1 MDKRAESQW
10 KKSDISYQNYQNY
23 LSKKADRYEL
33 TFIDLLYISNFKGGN
48 STINEIESEINTKLI
63 QYSVGLRNISDHFN
77 EKSLEILK
85 EDEVELLISKVQ
97 VIIDLTKKGSEN
109 KIDGFSVSYLSALLN
124 AYFPNLIP
132 ILDRRLL
139 FNLELVTK
147 PDKDSQ
153 DQIKNIQKFYKT
165 LIIKMSEL
173 IKEKGE
179 TIREVDRRI
188 FSEPLKNNV
197 N

>member
-1 MDKRAESQW
+1 M
-10 KKSDISYQNYQNY
+10 
-23 LSKKADRYEL
+23 
-33 TFIDLLYISNFKGGN
+33 
-48 STINEIESEINTKLI
+48 
-63 QYSVGLRNISDHFN
+63 GLRNISDHFN

>member
-23 LSKKADRYEL
+23 LSKKTDRYEL

-77 EKSLEILK
+77 EKSLDILN

-97 VIIDLTKKGSEN
+97 VIIDLTKKGSETR
-109 KIDGFSVSYLSALLN
+109 IDGFSVSYLSALLN

-139 FNLELVTK
+139 SNLEIVTSA
-147 PDKDSQ
+147 DRDSQ
-153 DQIKNIQKFYKT
+153 DQIKDIQRFYKS
-165 LIIKMSEL
+165 LIIKISEI
-173 IKEKGE
+173 IKENGE

-188 FSEPLKNNV
+188 FSKHLKNKV